1 MVQSNSVHVVTH
13 HGRHLGQNR
22 DGNNIPL
29 NVSQSSKESVKKQNN
44 TITIFDLKCTKK
56 ILSVS
61 NQHSC

>member
-13 HGRHLGQNR
+13 HGTNLDQNR

-44 TITIFDLKCTKK
+44 TITIFDLKCT
-56 ILSVS
+56 
-61 NQHSC
+61 